1 MNISANLDRGRV
13 ARGVTDTNI
22 WGVKTQE
29 GCKNDELIRGAKSL
43 VENKMC
49 VGGTHV
55 VTFHRNMEINY

>member
-1 MNISANLDRGRV
+1 M